1 MEDQNFDPNTVM
13 RYVQSLAQKSG
24 VSPDVLAQLGQLAE
38 QSLKDKNV
46 YPEFVNQMV
55 SSGLASPD
63 QFGKDIDY
71 QAIISMI
78 AMGRASQQMAG
89 GM

>member
-55 SSGLASPD
+55 SSGLANPD
-63 QFGKDIDY
+63 QFGEDIDY

>member
-63 QFGKDIDY
+63 QFGEDIDY